1 MNEQQGVVNALR
13 RRGNLLKSGHPVPDI
28 GEDSS
33 PDNDDGNI
41 TSGDEDMFDLGG
53 PPTGPY
59 STRLRSGSS
68 SHPSTPQHIRFDSSD
83 FQPGG
88 SMAST
93 LAGRAHGHVRFHSN
107 GSVMD
112 VRSSGMQI
120 LLPSRSGAGSRP
132 GIPNSPRSQAG
143 SPMDTGSRAGSPGF
157 FDFDRGQA
165 PETSF
170 GGPLIHPQP
179 SSGSRGQGSSS
190 HARTP
195 SNLRKNFETESDQE
209 EYQPPGS
216 GRSKRR

>member
-1 MNEQQGVVNALR
+1 
-13 RRGNLLKSGHPVPDI
+13 
-28 GEDSS
+28 
-33 PDNDDGNI
+33 
-41 TSGDEDMFDLGG
+41 MFDLGG

-68 SHPSTPQHIRFDSSD
+68 SHPATPQHIRFNSSD

-88 SMAST
+88 SMASA
-93 LAGRAHGHVRFHSN
+93 LAGRARGHVRFHSN

-120 LLPSRSGAGSRP
+120 QLPSRSGAGSRP
-132 GIPNSPRSQAG
+132 GTPNSPRSQAG
-143 SPMDTGSRAGSPGF
+143 SPMDMGSRAGSPGF
-157 FDFDRGQA
+157 FDFDHGQA
-165 PETSF
+165 PEASF

-179 SSGSRGQGSSS
+179 PSGPSGQGSSS

-216 GRSKRR
+216 GGSKRR